1 MWKRYL
7 PFQHHV
13 TNPLYQLFRTIWGCF
28 STCFS
33 FQVNKQVISLC
44 LDVFSSLS
52 GWVHVIVKM
61 SKEVHKLFCGW
72 IDKTQCYLQGVI
84 WGSTPGHS
92 AKLIWTIQS
101 PWFCKLGCRSWENR
115 LSHKLAGTFSSNLSQ
130 ENSKKEQPFSYHFG
144 ISGHGPGWKIKVQNH
159 LTEHFTR

>member
-7 PFQHHV
+7 PFQHRV

-33 FQVNKQVISLC
+33 FQVTKQVISLC
-44 LDVFSSLS
+44 LGVFSSLS

-61 SKEVHKLFCGW
+61 SKEVHKVFCGW

-84 WGSTPGHS
+84 WGAHQDTQPNSSELSRARDS
-92 AKLIWTIQS
+92 ANWVADLERTGFLTSLLALSLPISARKTVRRNS
-101 PWFCKLGCRSWENR
+101 
-115 LSHKLAGTFSSNLSQ
+115 LSHIILAFLVMVQAGKL
-130 ENSKKEQPFSYHFG
+130 KC
-144 ISGHGPGWKIKVQNH
+144 KII
-159 LTEHFTR
+159 